1 MLQHGCPGGKG
12 VQWPKEWSELDSS
25 CIAEGGHIPSK
36 DSFLPGIWK
45 QTSLS
50 ISCHLCLFEQN
61 SSKNNLKMSTHR
73 PPQDLFRSK
82 AELGLVLWQAGKVEL
97 IQFKFMTPSRI
108 NGKNLYIKKQIF
120 HWGKHSRTLK
130 ADYEVKNSP
139 LVGVDGRKVHENVYN

>member
-108 NGKNLYIKKQIF
+108 NGKHLYRKKTNFSLRKIF
-120 HWGKHSRTLK
+120 QDTKSWLPSKEQPISWCWWEESTR
-130 ADYEVKNSP
+130 ECI
-139 LVGVDGRKVHENVYN
+139 